1 MKERKTKLDKKTQGC
16 TTCTL
21 INDDVTNFLS
31 YAMSIFSLMYL
42 IIQSIQQENALV
54 TNNLIRKIQTP
65 MCQILIT
72 VGLKSN
78 QKALNLDGY
87 N

>member
-1 MKERKTKLDKKTQGC
+1 
-16 TTCTL
+16 
-21 INDDVTNFLS
+21 
-31 YAMSIFSLMYL
+31 MYL